1 MRTNYS
7 LLIFIALL
15 FAISCKQEPKPQE
28 VADVIEVREWQP
40 EDTRSITGLTV
51 ERGLK
56 EKTALATPG
65 YVMIGPPESTKT
77 HLVNLDGDVVH
88 TWEGELAVVNQ
99 YLKENGNLIRLEVD
113 PDFPTFAA
121 GGQAGRIREYD
132 WDGNILW
139 DFKWADEDELLHHDI
154 ELLPNG
160 NILGISYDAKSKE
173 EAIEAGRDPH
183 HVTNAGLWPDKIIE
197 IKPSGPKEG
206 EIIWEWHMW
215 DHLVQDI
222 DSTKNNY
229 GVIAEHP
236 RKINFNVSGPEGPPM
251 TEEQV
256 QQGIKMG
263 MMTGNA
269 TVDNVHSDFT
279 HTNAIA
285 YNPELDQIAISVPA
299 YSEIIIIDHS
309 TTTEEAKGNTGGKW
323 GHGGDLLY
331 RWGNPSNYGRGTK
344 EDQKLFFEH
353 DIKWIPKGYPG
364 EGHLMVFNNDIEHP
378 DNKVPSMW
386 ATLMSSKSPEV
397 EVAVGVLGN
406 HSAVFEFVPPTN
418 SDGAYII
425 EENKSFGPD
434 GPHWSYTAPDK
445 YSFYSA
451 FVSGAH
457 RMKNGNTLITSG
469 AKGRIMEVTSEGQ
482 IVWEYWNPYNDHF
495 RMPDGTF
502 ASPIGPFKYMQFRA
516 THFMEDY
523 PAFVGKDLI
532 PLKEQ
537 PEPFIF
543 KMPPPAV
550 AQDSIQ

>member
-1 MRTNYS
+1 MNMHKYIVFS
-7 LLIFIALL
+7 FILL
-15 FAISCKQEPKPQE
+15 FFFSCKEEKPEPQLAEK
-28 VADVIEVREWQP
+28 IEVREWKP
-40 EDTRSITGLTV
+40 EDTRSLTGLTV
-51 ERGLK
+51 KRGLK

-65 YVMIGPPESTKT
+65 YVMIQPPESTKT
-77 HLVNLDGDVVH
+77 HIINLDGKVIH

-99 YLKENGNLIRLEVD
+99 YLKENGNLVRLEVD
-113 PDFPTFAA
+113 TDFPTFAA

-139 DFKWADEDELLHHDI
+139 DFEWADEDELIHHDI
-154 ELLPNG
+154 ELLANG
-160 NILGISYDAKSKE
+160 NILAISYEAKSQKE
-173 EAIEAGRDPH
+173 VIEAGRDPK
-183 HVTNAGLWPDKIIE
+183 HVSKAGLWPDKIIE
-197 IKPSGPKEG
+197 IKPSGPTGG
-206 EIIWEWHMW
+206 EIVWEWHMW
-215 DHLVQDI
+215 DHLVQDH
-222 DSTKNNY
+222 DPTKNNY
-229 GVIAEHP
+229 GILAENP
-236 RKINFNVSGPEGPPM
+236 RKINFNVHGPEFPPM

-269 TVDNVHSDFT
+269 TVDNQHSDFT

-285 YNPELDQIAISVPA
+285 YNAELDQIVISVPA
-299 YSEIIIIDHS
+299 YSEIMIIDHG
-309 TTTEEAKGNTGGKW
+309 TTIEEAKGSTGGRW

-331 RWGNPSNYGRGTK
+331 RWGNPVNYGKGSKADR
-344 EDQKLFFEH
+344 KLFFEH

-386 ATLMSSKSPEV
+386 AVLMTSKSPEV
-397 EVAVGVLGN
+397 EAPVGVLGN

-418 SDGAYII
+418 SEGAYIL
-425 EENKSFGPD
+425 EEDGTFGPE
-434 GPHWSYTAPDK
+434 GPLWTYTAPDK

-469 AKGRIMEVTSEGQ
+469 AKGRLMEVTPDQ
-482 IVWEYWNPYNDHF
+482 KIVWEYWNPYNDQY
-495 RMPDGTF
+495 RMPDGTV
-502 ASPIGPFKYMQFRA
+502 ASPIGPFKYMQYRA
-516 THFMEDY
+516 THFTEDF
-523 PAFVGKDLI
+523 PAFEGKDLA
-532 PLKEQ
+532 PLSEQ
-537 PEPFIF
+537 PKPFIF